1 MPSAAA
7 GRGLTLEPDTRRG
20 LHDEHRRHDRREGR
34 AVALSA
40 PRRSIVVA
48 APRAVRRRTPRADR
62 YLNRELSWLEFER
75 RVLRLAADPGV
86 PLLERAKLCAI
97 VASNLDEFF
106 AVRIAG
112 LLGRVQAGVPAPT
125 PDGRSP
131 RETLADCRDRIASS
145 RRSRRRSG
153 WTSSAPRSP
162 PRRSACCRSTSAGR
176 ASVRP
181 SRGASDLE
189 IEPLLTPIAVGAAA
203 PFPLCPLAR
212 AERRRARARPAH
224 A

>member
-1 MPSAAA
+1 
-7 GRGLTLEPDTRRG
+7 LTLEPDTRRG

-48 APRAVRRRTPRADR
+48 APRAVRSRTPRADR

-112 LLGRVQAGVPAPT
+112 LLGRVQAGVPIRT
-125 PDGRSP
+125 PDGRVP
-131 RETLADCRDRIASS
+131 LETLADCRDRIREIEADQASLWLDELRPALAAEKIRVLS
-145 RRSRRRSG
+145 VDECR
-153 WTSSAPRSP
+153 PRE
-162 PRRSACCRSTSAGR
+162 R
-176 ASVRP
+176 ASLAR
-181 SRGASDLE
+181 RFRLE

-203 PFPLCPLAR
+203 PFP
-212 AERRRARARPAH
+212 
-224 A
+224 